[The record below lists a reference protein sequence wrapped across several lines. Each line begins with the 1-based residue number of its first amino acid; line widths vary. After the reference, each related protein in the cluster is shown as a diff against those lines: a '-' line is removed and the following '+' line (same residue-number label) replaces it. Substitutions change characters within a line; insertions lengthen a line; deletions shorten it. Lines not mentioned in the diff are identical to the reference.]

1 MSGDQGLQPIDL
13 LLGEGSPAA
22 QAAARQRIAEE
33 PLAALELAETVE
45 LVERLREA
53 RTATSP
59 LFAPRLQLVIATA
72 RRRQLLR
79 RPRRHHR
86 DIAWLALAAAVA
98 LVCLTLWDPA
108 GRSAR
113 SRSLAA
119 GAAEL
124 PAARHGV
131 RDAAGLPVR
140 LLPDPGDVAAAVA
153 FVANRLK
160 AEGDARM
167 LAALEHI
174 VVQPAAEANWLQ
186 SGNQLAAM
194 RADSDRRRS
203 AELRRA
209 ALHELGSAEGVDDRI
224 QDLAATIAN
233 GVMADLARGRLDVVS
248 AAFVARALIASG
260 AAGDG
265 GPCASS
271 LSATVTWLRE
281 QLTDNALGDGERATA
296 VAALAEVAASTGK
309 GLELVR
315 EQTERLLRNTLEVPA
330 FSRRRPTLL
339 LPHTPALHLGDA
351 GRLLRLAPAFG
362 IDADEACRLRVLLA
376 ARLEANR
383 ALNSD
388 DPALLAAEVYGFA
401 DLLDCESIDRKLRGW
416 RTSDLVPDY
425 LTILQVAW
433 SRRVHSPGFSRLQME
448 LRALVAATPQELRD
462 RAALLL
468 CLATNFAAPGI
479 SALQRVAA
487 SAEGEITATPRG
499 Y

>member
-1 MSGDQGLQPIDL
+1 
-13 LLGEGSPAA
+13 
-22 QAAARQRIAEE
+22 
-33 PLAALELAETVE
+33 
-45 LVERLREA
+45 
-53 RTATSP
+53 
-59 LFAPRLQLVIATA
+59 
-72 RRRQLLR
+72 
-79 RPRRHHR
+79 
-86 DIAWLALAAAVA
+86 
-98 LVCLTLWDPA
+98 
-108 GRSAR
+108 
-113 SRSLAA
+113 
-119 GAAEL
+119 
-124 PAARHGV
+124 
-131 RDAAGLPVR
+131 
-140 LLPDPGDVAAAVA
+140 VA

-167 LAALEHI
+167 LVALEHI
-174 VVQPAAEANWLQ
+174 VAQPAAIAASWLQ

-209 ALHELGSAEGVDDRI
+209 ALHDLGSAEGVDDRI
-224 QDLAATIAN
+224 QDLAATVAN
-233 GVMADLARGRLDVVS
+233 EVMADLARGRLDVVT

-271 LSATVTWLRE
+271 LTATVAWLRE
-281 QLTDNALGDGERATA
+281 QLADNALGDGERATA
-296 VAALAEVAASTGK
+296 VAALAEVGASTGK

-315 EQTERLLRNTLEVPA
+315 EQTERLLRNTLEAPA

-351 GRLLRLAPAFG
+351 GRLLQLAPAFG

-401 DLLDCESIDRKLRGW
+401 DLIDRESIDRKLGGW

-425 LTILQVAW
+425 LTILQLAW
-433 SRRVHSPGFSRLQME
+433 SRKLHSPGFSRLQME
-448 LRALVAATPQELRD
+448 LRALAAATPQGLRD

-468 CLATNFAAPGI
+468 CLATNIAAPGI
-479 SALQRVAA
+479 SALQQVAPP
-487 SAEGEITATPRG
+487 AEGEIKATPSG